1 MKIGIL
7 QCDSTNENF
16 RDEHGNYP
24 EMFMSLFKSVD
35 PDLDFKNY
43 DVQLE
48 QYPQTLKEC
57 DAYLITG
64 SRLSVYDDEPWIR
77 KLEKYVVELHRQKHP
92 LLGICFGHQMVAKA
106 LGGKTEAS
114 ERGWGVGVQNYQTV
128 TTQAWIEPALEQFSL
143 LASHKDQVTK
153 LPEGAE
159 LIAESDFCPYAA
171 FRIDDHILTFQGH
184 PEFQK
189 AYSKALLNLR
199 KEILGPKVF
208 EAGMKSLE
216 QTIQPQQIAHWMLN
230 FLRKGD
236 PHK

>member
-43 DVQLE
+43 DVQQE
-48 QYPQTLKEC
+48 QYPQSPEEC

-64 SRLSVYDDEPWIR
+64 SRLSVYDNEQWIR

-128 TTQAWIEPALEQFSL
+128 SIQAWIEPALEQFSL

-159 LIAESDFCPYAA
+159 LIAESDFCPYAS
-171 FRIDDHILTFQGH
+171 FRIEDHILTFQGH

-216 QTIQPQQIAHWMLN
+216 QTFQPQQITHWMLN